1 MLFKSP
7 PILDQ
12 YQAKESSFFRKSD
25 FHLHLY
31 NSVLSLNVK
40 YLNYRVV
47 FYLTSKAEHSAGQ
60 AYTGGRIILS

>member
-1 MLFKSP
+1 MLFKSS

-12 YQAKESSFFRKSD
+12 HQAKESSFFGKSD

-31 NSVLSLNVK
+31 NSILSLIVK

-47 FYLTSKAEHSAGQ
+47 FSLNSKAEHLAGQ